1 MGNLGHRFRSFSRS
15 MSHLSMEI
23 FGVMVGICIL
33 GFVSLFIWG
42 FIVTGKRADRAFATD
57 PLYTTSFA
65 TTRTHVSGEVIGLYT
80 NDDHSSAALL
90 LKFNDMSV
98 LSRDAKSYQMLGM
111 GSDEKQNYEELISS
125 PIGSI
130 YMYGRTGYMV
140 ATFENGTRFPKQIIN
155 VIFNNANVID
165 DVISSNSGST
175 DFASKY
181 DIWQALIN
189 PGADGT
195 GHTSAFDSGVFD
207 PDTFFTET
215 LLSDSEKSY
224 RKGLGSDVMAL
235 GSLLAYIEE
244 YEDRLSDAGVDV
256 AATRPEWLVGDY
268 VEKDAD
274 GAFYLRTTHVV
285 PGGFDF
291 DWYNGSVSTGYLD
304 GLMRGTGYT
313 SAAQFLTDK
322 QAEATEGGKPFV
334 VDGNLDW
341 KMLDGSSFEA
351 VRRANSGSKYDDIAA
366 DMSLLVGCYRK
377 YGELKM
383 KYQRDHLT
391 ALLELELNS
400 GDMAENWTEA
410 RNVLVLR

>member
-1 MGNLGHRFRSFSRS
+1 
-15 MSHLSMEI
+15 MEI
-23 FGVMVGICIL
+23 FGVMVGICLL
-33 GFVSLFIWG
+33 GFIGLFVWG
-42 FIVTGKRADRAFATD
+42 FIVTGKRADRAFATE
-57 PLYTTSFA
+57 PLYTTSFV
-65 TTRTHVSGEVIGLYT
+65 TTRTNVAGEVIGLYT

-90 LKFNDMSV
+90 LKLGNMDT
-98 LSRDAKSYQMLGM
+98 LSREADNYQMLGM
-111 GSDEKQNYEELISS
+111 GCDDKQHYEELISS

-140 ATFENGTRFPKQIIN
+140 ATFENGTRFPKQIIDI
-155 VIFNNANVID
+155 IFNNSNVID
-165 DVISSNSGST
+165 DALGSNSGNSG
-175 DFASKY
+175 DVLSDY
-181 DIWQALIN
+181 DVWQVLIN

-207 PDTFFTET
+207 PNTFFNET

-235 GSLLAYIEE
+235 GSLLSYIEE

-256 AATRPEWLVGDY
+256 AATRPDWLVGDY

-274 GAFYLRTTHVV
+274 GAFYLRTTHVT

-291 DWYNGSVSTGYLD
+291 DWYNGSISSGYLD

-313 SAAQFLTDK
+313 SASKFLTDK
-322 QAEATEGGKPFV
+322 AEEATKGGEVFV
-334 VDGNLDW
+334 VDGDPEW
-341 KMLDGSSFEA
+341 KMVDGSSFEA
-351 VRRANSGSKYDDIAA
+351 VRRSNSGSKYDDIAA
-366 DMSLLVGCYRK
+366 DMSLLLGCYRK
-377 YGELKM
+377 YGDLKTQ
-383 KYQRDHLT
+383 YQKDHLT

-410 RNVLVLR
+410 RDVLVLK